1 MERPAKTTA
10 GGDGNPPGLERILN
24 RLLRCSHRHQ
34 TSPMTLKGETFATCL
49 DCGGRVPYSLDGL
62 RAAMPCK
69 NAVGKIPVI
78 KQPGTNSNFKPIHST
93 LRKWTREG
101 LWLGLGLVAAGFG
114 GGIFYSGQRH
124 ALPQTLT
131 SKTPAP
137 PFPKLEESSI
147 VAAVPTAAG
156 PMPPPLAEPHRITPA
171 ARLESDAR
179 FIVLAYEAAD
189 ALAVAQHPTKL
200 PDLVQNGSLF
210 SVSRGTPVRVVEKRQ
225 GVTRVVITGGSM
237 AGQEGWV
244 SAARVAW

>member
-1 MERPAKTTA
+1 MESPANIA
-10 GGDGNPPGLERILN
+10 ASGEGNPPGLERILN

-69 NAVGKIPVI
+69 NAVGKIPVT
-78 KQPGTNSNFKPIHST
+78 KQRGTNTNFAPIQST

-101 LWLGLGLVAAGFG
+101 VWLGLLAAGFA
-114 GGIFYSGQRH
+114 GGIFYSGQRQPEPQSH
-124 ALPQTLT
+124 TATSLAPPLPKSEETPMRVAVP
-131 SKTPAP
+131 SGSAPMPAP
-137 PFPKLEESSI
+137 PAEE
-147 VAAVPTAAG
+147 
-156 PMPPPLAEPHRITPA
+156 HRPNQTP
-171 ARLESDAR
+171 RLESDAR
-179 FIVLAYEAAD
+179 FVVLAYEAAD

-200 PDLVQNGSLF
+200 AELVQSGSLF
-210 SVSRGTPVRVVEKRQ
+210 SVSRGTPVRVVEKKQ